1 MHYLSICAC
10 VNFDREWELL
20 QWYKYHLATGVE
32 HFYLIDDSSPVDIR
46 ACFDPKHLTIAPRE
60 LFPDGREVSGQE
72 TEDWQDIMIRDYI
85 PLIRGENKWIAYID
99 SDEYLFT
106 KEETFVDYLSTME
119 NYEGIELKHRRF
131 LCKGHIGPKPKQHY
145 LNYLNKYHKSY
156 TTKCVVNH
164 EVYKG
169 IPSNIKETLP
179 FFAPCIH
186 RITPNSVNASG
197 NKPFRPIHR
206 KSARR
211 LGGPDNGGRVYA
223 VHDKPEPKDHPAWTQ
238 HYPIRDKRQI
248 MKKHSQFSN
257 AHVCRSSKYLLTQ
270 MWNCFADP
278 HNSASDFNFKK
289 EHPYVYKKFIELYH

>member
-32 HFYLIDDSSPVDIR
+32 HFYLIDDSSSVDIR

-60 LFPDGREVSGQE
+60 LFPDGREVSNQQ
-72 TEDWQDIMIRDYI
+72 TEDWQDIMIRDYM
-85 PLIRGENKWIAYID
+85 PLISSENKWIAYID

-106 KEETFVDYLSTME
+106 KEKTFADYLSTME
-119 NYEGIELKHRRF
+119 SYEGIELKHRRF
-131 LCKGHIGPKPKQHY
+131 LCGGHLEPKPKQHY

-169 IPSNIKETLP
+169 IPANIKETLRW
-179 FFAPCIH
+179 FHPCIH

-197 NKPFRPIHR
+197 DKPFRKTINDE
-206 KSARR
+206 
-211 LGGPDNGGRVYA
+211 PDNGNPRYA
-223 VHDKPEPKDHPAWTQ
+223 HHAKPEPKDHPAWTQ
-238 HYPIRDKRQI
+238 HYPIRDKRQL
-248 MKKHSQFSN
+248 MKKHWEFSN
-257 AHVCRSSKYLLTQ
+257 AHVCRGSGYLLTQ
-270 MWNCFADP
+270 LWYCFADP